1 MGRKAVKPSYAAMM
15 LATISKLTHFGR
27 PVSRQKIAKHLKKD
41 FGCKDGAH
49 FNTAMRKSLNMA
61 TSAGLLSQSG
71 QSFKL
76 TESGLKLKKPKKK
89 KSPAK
94 KKKKVVKKKK
104 TTKKKAS
111 KKKSSRKKVS
121 RKKKTSK
128 KKVSKKKKV
137 SRKKVSRKKSK
148 K

>member
-15 LATISKLTHFGR
+15 FATISKLTHFGR

-94 KKKKVVKKKK
+94 KKKKASSKKKKVSKKK

-111 KKKSSRKKVS
+111 KKKSP
-121 RKKKTSK
+121 K

>member
-1 MGRKAVKPSYAAMM
+1 MGSYAARMF
-15 LATISKLTHFGR
+15 ATISKLTHFGR

-76 TESGLKLKKPKKK
+76 TESGMKLKKPKKK

-94 KKKKVVKKKK
+94 KKKKVVKSKKK

>member
-1 MGRKAVKPSYAAMM
+1 MGSYAAMM
-15 LATISKLTHFGR
+15 FATISKLTHFGR

-89 KSPAK
+89 K
-94 KKKKVVKKKK
+94 

-111 KKKSSRKKVS
+111 KKKSPKKKVS

-137 SRKKVSRKKSK
+137 SRKEVSRKKSK

>member
-1 MGRKAVKPSYAAMM
+1 MGSYAARMF
-15 LATISKLTHFGR
+15 ATISKLTHFGR

-104 TTKKKAS
+104 KKASSKKKKVSKKKTTKKKAS

-128 KKVSKKKKV
+128 K
-137 SRKKVSRKKSK
+137 RYRRRRRYRGRR
-148 K
+148 